1 MDFDMI
7 NNDQKKKKKK
17 KKIILI
23 VLISVLVLLIGG
35 ALAYYFLVMKKEEP
49 KPEPPKPVVVKKL
62 KIVDE
67 DSNARPIAVM
77 IDNNVGASSHKGL
90 QDAYITYE
98 AIVEGSLSRIM
109 VVYKDKD
116 VKKIGPVR
124 SSRHYFLDYALES
137 DAIYAHFGWS
147 PYAQRDIKKLD
158 VNNIN
163 GLYDSDPFKRVSDY
177 EAPHNVFTS
186 TEKLYKYASKLG
198 YKTETEDWKLLN
210 YNVDD
215 VNLDKIYKDDPNLKE
230 VSDISFSYMSGEK
243 RSFKYDSANKDY
255 LRYMY
260 GKPHTDAETKK
271 QYHYKN
277 LIFIKVSNT
286 LLDAK
291 RWDLATTGTGEGYY
305 LTNGYMIPITW
316 QKDSRSSKS
325 KYLYNGKEIEINDGN
340 TFIEVVPKN
349 KKIKYTEVPKETN
362 SANASPTNTNKTE
375 S

>member
-7 NNDQKKKKKK
+7 GKKKKKK

-23 VLISVLVLLIGG
+23 VSIIVLVLLLAGG
-35 ALAYYFLVMKKEEP
+35 AAYYFLVVKKDEP
-49 KPEPPKPVVVKKL
+49 KPTPKPVVVKKL

-67 DSNARPIAVM
+67 DSNKRPLAVM
-77 IDNNVGASSHKGL
+77 IDNNVGASAHKGL
-90 QDAYITYE
+90 QEAYITYE

-109 VVYKDKD
+109 VVYKDVD
-116 VKKIGPVR
+116 VDKIGPVR

-147 PYAQRDIKKLD
+147 PYAQRDIKKLG

-186 TEKLYKYASKLG
+186 TAKLYKYASKLG
-198 YKTETEDWKLLN
+198 YKTETDNWKLLN

-215 VNLDKIYKDDPNLKE
+215 VNLEKKYKDDPNVKE
-230 VSDISFSYMSGEK
+230 VSDISFSYIKGEK
-243 RSFKYDSANKDY
+243 RSFKYDSVNKDY

-260 GKPHTDAETKK
+260 GKPHTDAATKK

-277 LIFIKVSNT
+277 LIFIKVSNY

-291 RWDLATTGTGEGYY
+291 RWDLNTTGTGEGYY

-316 QKDSRSSKS
+316 QKDSRSEKS
-325 KYLYNGKEIEINDGN
+325 KYLYNGEEIEINDGN
-340 TFIEVVPKN
+340 TFIEIVPKN
-349 KKIKYTEVPKETN
+349 RDIKYTEVPKETTDN
-362 SANASPTNTNKTE
+362 ANVNKNKAG

>member
-1 MDFDMI
+1 MDFNMTMDT
-7 NNDQKKKKKK
+7 KKKTKK

-23 VLISVLVLLIGG
+23 VLIIILTLL
-35 ALAYYFLVMKKEEP
+35 LAAVSIYYFFFLNKEKP
-49 KPEPPKPVVVKKL
+49 KPKPKEPEVVKKL
-62 KIVDE
+62 QIVNE

-77 IDNNVGASSHKGL
+77 IDNNVGDSLHKGL

-137 DAIYAHFGWS
+137 DCIYAHFGWS
-147 PYAQRDIKKLD
+147 PYAKSDISKLG

-163 GLYDSDPFKRVSDY
+163 GLYDSYPFKRVSDY
-177 EAPHNVFTS
+177 YAPHNVFTS
-186 TEKLYKYASKLG
+186 TEKLYKYAEKLG

-215 VNLDKIYKDDPNLKE
+215 VNLDKMYKDDPNLKE

-243 RSFKYDSANKDY
+243 RSFTYDKNNKYY
-255 LRYMY
+255 LRFMH
-260 GKPHTDAETKK
+260 GNPHKDAETKQ

-277 LIFIKVSNT
+277 LIFIKVSNA

-291 RWDLATTGTGEGYY
+291 RWDLNTTGTGEGYY

-325 KYLYNGKEIEINDGN
+325 KYLYNGQEIEINDGN

-349 KKIKYTEVPKETN
+349 KKIKYTEVPKTTTDSTTN
-362 SANASPTNTNKTE
+362 NTNTNNKTE
-375 S
+375 R